1 MARPGVTA
9 PLASATTVAQLDE
22 IMGAAQLTLTPE
34 QIARL
39 DEASA

>member
-1 MARPGVTA
+1 VK
-9 PLASATTVAQLDE
+9 QLLESSD
-22 IMGAAQLTLTPE
+22 ALHLKLTPE